1 MNIKNKQII
10 SKLLENKTI
19 NNQINCEISNIDDYN
34 IIINNIDDFASFL
47 KLNFKLKNQELT
59 FLIDSIML
67 NNKNI
72 FIKNYNIAQLDK
84 DSYINL
90 IMKQYN
96 KNYNLLTHFI
106 RIKKKSYNDIL
117 KIKNKKLLYAYLGNI
132 TYNNLNYYLPIIE
145 YYDTTN

>member
-59 FLIDSIML
+59 FFFFFLIL

-72 FIKNYNIAQLDK
+72 FIINYNIAQLDK